1 MTDKLTPDELAE
13 VARWNEIA
21 KIAEKDPL
29 LALSLTVEHIVEKFT
44 LAFEG
49 IKETMDACAERIRQL
64 QEVLVRSGIAEYTA
78 DPEPGPEGWGDA
90 EFVGRG
96 VNATDNTDTTEGES

>member
-44 LAFEG
+44 LAFVG
-49 IKETMDACAERIRQL
+49 IKETMDAFAERIRQL
-64 QEVLVRSGIAEYTA
+64 QEVLVRSGIAEYTP
-78 DPEPGPEGWGDA
+78 DPAPYGWGDA
-90 EFVGRG
+90 EFVGRA
-96 VNATDNTDTTEGES
+96 VNATDQTDTAAEGES